1 MYKCNGVGK
10 EIDWHLNQFFIG
22 TNTYICPIKVTQVI
36 LSKKT
41 RYAIVA
47 LTRLAREYGKGPMQ
61 IRDIAERE
69 KIPQRFLESILLEL
83 RKLGILGSKLGK
95 EGGYYL
101 LKKPEDVNLSEIV
114 RHFEGTIA
122 LMYCVSEK
130 AYQPCEF
137 CKDES
142 TCQIRRVFKEV
153 RDNTFEILSRNSL
166 ANLIQDGSVNKIKKS
181 KKK

>member
-1 MYKCNGVGK
+1 M
-10 EIDWHLNQFFIG
+10 
-22 TNTYICPIKVTQVI
+22 I

-47 LTRLAREYGKGPMQ
+47 LTRLAREYGKGPLQ
-61 IRDIAERE
+61 IREIAEDE
-69 KIPQRFLESILLEL
+69 KIPQSFLENILLEL

-95 EGGYYL
+95 SGGYFL
-101 LKKPEDVNLSEIV
+101 LKKPEDVNLAEII

-142 TCQIRRVFKEV
+142 NCEIRKVFKEI
-153 RDNTFEILSRNSL
+153 RDTTYDILSRTNLKSL
-166 ANLIQDGSVNKIKKS
+166 TQSQF
-181 KKK
+181 

>member
-1 MYKCNGVGK
+1 M
-10 EIDWHLNQFFIG
+10 
-22 TNTYICPIKVTQVI
+22 I

-47 LTRLAREYGKGPMQ
+47 LTHLAREYGKGPLQ
-61 IRDIAERE
+61 IGKIAKDE
-69 KIPQRFLESILLEL
+69 KIPQNFLENILLEL

-95 EGGYYL
+95 SGGYFL
-101 LKKPEDVNLSEIV
+101 LKKPDEVNLAEIV

-137 CKDES
+137 CRDEAS
-142 TCQIRRVFKEV
+142 CGIRKVFKEI
-153 RDNTFEILSRNSL
+153 RDTSYAILSRTTLETLTRS
-166 ANLIQDGSVNKIKKS
+166 NL
-181 KKK
+181 

>member
-1 MYKCNGVGK
+1 M
-10 EIDWHLNQFFIG
+10 
-22 TNTYICPIKVTQVI
+22 T

-61 IRDIAERE
+61 IREIAEDE
-69 KIPQRFLESILLEL
+69 KIPQSFLENILLEL

-95 EGGYYL
+95 AGGYFL
-101 LKKPEDVNLSEIV
+101 LKKPSDVNLADVV

-137 CKDES
+137 CKDELA
-142 TCQIRRVFKEV
+142 CEIRKVFKEI
-153 RDNTFEILSRNSL
+153 RDTTYNILARTTL
-166 ANLIQDGSVNKIKKS
+166 EGLIRSNY
-181 KKK
+181 

>member
-1 MYKCNGVGK
+1 M
-10 EIDWHLNQFFIG
+10 
-22 TNTYICPIKVTQVI
+22 I

-61 IRDIAERE
+61 IREIAEDE
-69 KIPQRFLESILLEL
+69 KIPQSFLENILLEL
-83 RKLGILGSKLGK
+83 KKLGILGSKLGK
-95 EGGYYL
+95 SGGYFL
-101 LKKPEDVNLSEIV
+101 LKKPEEVNLADIV

-137 CKDES
+137 CKDEK
-142 TCQIRRVFKEV
+142 TCTIRKVFKEV
-153 RDNTFEILSRNSL
+153 RDTSYGILQRTTL
-166 ANLIQDGSVNKIKKS
+166 HTLISPE
-181 KKK
+181 

>member
-1 MYKCNGVGK
+1 M
-10 EIDWHLNQFFIG
+10 
-22 TNTYICPIKVTQVI
+22 I

-47 LTRLAREYGKGPMQ
+47 LTRLAREYGSGPLQ
-61 IRDIAERE
+61 IKEIAVEE
-69 KIPQRFLESILLEL
+69 KIPQSFLENILLEL
-83 RKLGILGSKLGK
+83 RKMGIIGSKLGK
-95 EGGYYL
+95 SGGYFL
-101 LKKPEDVNLSEIV
+101 LKKPEDVNLAEII

-142 TCQIRRVFKEV
+142 NCEIRKVFKEI
-153 RDNTFEILSRNSL
+153 RDTTYDILSRTNLKSL
-166 ANLIQDGSVNKIKKS
+166 TQSQF
-181 KKK
+181 

>member
-1 MYKCNGVGK
+1 MVSINA
-10 EIDWHLNQFFIG
+10 LM
-22 TNTYICPIKVTQVI
+22 I

-41 RYAIVA
+41 QYAIVA

-61 IRDIAERE
+61 IREIAEEE
-69 KIPQRFLESILLEL
+69 KIPQSFLENILLEL

-95 EGGYYL
+95 SGGYFL
-101 LKKPEDVNLSEIV
+101 LKKPEEVNLAEIV

-137 CKDES
+137 CRDEAN
-142 TCQIRRVFKEV
+142 CEIRKVFKEI
-153 RDNTFEILSRNSL
+153 RDTTYGILQRTTLEGLTHSSY
-166 ANLIQDGSVNKIKKS
+166 
-181 KKK
+181 

>member
-1 MYKCNGVGK
+1 M
-10 EIDWHLNQFFIG
+10 
-22 TNTYICPIKVTQVI
+22 I

-41 RYAIVA
+41 KYAMVA
-47 LTRLAREYGKGPMQ
+47 LTRLARDYGKGPIQ
-61 IRDIAERE
+61 IRDIAESE
-69 KIPQRFLESILLEL
+69 KIPQRFLENILLEL

-95 EGGYYL
+95 EGGYFL
-101 LKKPEDVNLSEIV
+101 LKKPSEVSLSEIV

-137 CKDES
+137 CKDEA

-153 RDNTFEILSRNSL
+153 RNTTYEILKRTSLEALISDRNPTPEL
-166 ANLIQDGSVNKIKKS
+166 
-181 KKK
+181 

>member
-1 MYKCNGVGK
+1 M
-10 EIDWHLNQFFIG
+10 
-22 TNTYICPIKVTQVI
+22 I

-61 IRDIAERE
+61 IREIAERE
-69 KIPQRFLESILLEL
+69 KIPQNFLENILLDL

-95 EGGYYL
+95 SGGYFL
-101 LKKPEDVNLSEIV
+101 LKKPEEVNLAEIV

-137 CKDES
+137 CKEEAK
-142 TCQIRRVFKEV
+142 CQIRKVFKEV
-153 RDNTFEILSRNSL
+153 RDTSYEILSRTTL
-166 ANLIQDGSVNKIKKS
+166 ETLIQENY
-181 KKK
+181 